1 MIKSLIF
8 NDEDIVE
15 NSSYKD
21 AVDADVF
28 LQKIEDLCV
37 YEQDYTYH
45 KVVNLEEA
53 EEILLNIR
61 SIMKDK

>member
-28 LQKIEDLCV
+28 LQKVRDLCV

-45 KVVNLEEA
+45 KVVNLKKA
-53 EEILLNIR
+53 EEILLFIKKL
-61 SIMKDK
+61 MD

>member
-1 MIKSLIF
+1 MSKSIFFNEEDIIKSHG
-8 NDEDIVE
+8 
-15 NSSYKD
+15 YKD

-37 YEQDYTYH
+37 YEQDYTYRR
-45 KVVNLEEA
+45 VANLEEA

-61 SIMKDK
+61 SIMKDN